1 MAVYQT
7 EFSGSPTLGLL
18 GLITESVGYL
28 PAEVKKAQTQK
39 ISESLEVKIK
49 KISLYNSSLI
59 GLFSAANLKYMFV
72 PELVSDLE
80 IKNLEK
86 EVIKLTGIFTTLGN
100 LVLCNDKGCILS
112 PYLAEKKYFFE
123 KELKLKTEATTI
135 SDLPFPGVLA
145 TVTNKAG
152 IVHKNCKDAE
162 IEILEKTLG
171 IEFKKLEFY
180 EGFPGAEI
188 LANTKGAVIPKN
200 LKGKELA
207 EIQEGLKVF

>member
-7 EFSGSPTLGLL
+7 EISGSPTLGLL
-18 GLITESVGYL
+18 GLATENYCYL
-28 PAEVKKAQTQK
+28 PTETTKIQTQK
-39 ISESLEVKIK
+39 ISESLEAKVK

-59 GLFSAANLKYMFV
+59 GLFSAANSKYLFI
-72 PELVSDLE
+72 PEVVSDSE
-80 IKNLEK
+80 VKNSEK

-100 LVLCNDKGCILS
+100 LILCNDKGCILS

-135 SDLPFPGVLA
+135 SDLPFPGILA

-152 IVHKNCKDAE
+152 VAHKNCKDAE
-162 IEILEKTLG
+162 LEILEKTLG
-171 IEFKKLEFY
+171 VEFKRLEFY
-180 EGFPGAEI
+180 EGSPGAEV
-188 LANTKGAVIPKN
+188 LANTKGLIIPKN
-200 LKGKELA
+200 LRGQELA